1 LHLFFNEIICTLVV
15 MIERLIEKMNSLY
28 PMKEEVADKIRTL
41 AIIATYKPDDLIL
54 KEGQVCN
61 RACLVVKGL
70 TRSFYRNEGVD
81 ITSRFM
87 EEGFIVTSWP
97 SYFTQKPGNEF
108 IEAMEETTLGC
119 LNYSDIQQLY
129 IDFPEFNINGRRQTA
144 YAFYLSEQRT
154 LLLRKHTAE
163 EKYTYF
169 LNNHPTLMQ
178 RVPQKHIA
186 TYLGIS
192 EETLSRVR
200 TKFHKKNS

>member
-1 LHLFFNEIICTLVV
+1 
-15 MIERLIEKMNSLY
+15 MNSLY
-28 PMKEEVADKIRTL
+28 PMKAEVADKIRSL
-41 AIIATYKPDDLIL
+41 AKIMTYKAGDLIL

-70 TRSFYRNEGVD
+70 TRSYYMSEGVD

-97 SYFTQKPGNEF
+97 SYYTQKPGNEF
-108 IEAMEETTLGC
+108 IEAVEDSTLGC
-119 LNYSDIQQLY
+119 LSYSDIQRLY
-129 IDFPEFNINGRRQTA
+129 IDFPEFNINGRKQTE

-163 EKYTYF
+163 EKYINF

-178 RVPQKHIA
+178 RVPLKHIA

>member
-1 LHLFFNEIICTLVV
+1 
-15 MIERLIEKMNSLY
+15 MIETLIEKMNSLY
-28 PMKEEVADKIRTL
+28 PMKEEVADKIRSL
-41 AIIATYKPDDLIL
+41 AIIVTYKPGDLIL

-61 RACLVVKGL
+61 SACLVVKGL
-70 TRSFYRNEGVD
+70 TRSFYMNDGVD

-97 SYFTQKPGNEF
+97 SYYTQKPGNEF
-108 IEAMEETTLGC
+108 IEAVEDTALAC
-119 LNYSDIQQLY
+119 VSYADIQQLY
-129 IDFPEFNINGRRQTA
+129 IDFPEFNINGRRQTE

-163 EKYTYF
+163 EKYKYF

-186 TYLGIS
+186 TYLGMS

-200 TKFHKKNS
+200 SKFHRTNS